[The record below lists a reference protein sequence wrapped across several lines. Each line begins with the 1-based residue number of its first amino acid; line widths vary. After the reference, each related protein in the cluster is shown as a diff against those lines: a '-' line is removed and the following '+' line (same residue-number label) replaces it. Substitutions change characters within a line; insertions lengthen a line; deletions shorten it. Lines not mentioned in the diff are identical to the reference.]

1 MTNFKLI
8 LKLCKTNL
16 FITDTQFAEM
26 HNEILYDCIHDK
38 KLCNCKKIKLLR
50 KMHKNM
56 KLKIYTNLS
65 LHS

>member
-38 KLCNCKKIKLLR
+38 KLCKCKKIKILR

-56 KLKIYTNLS
+56 N
-65 LHS
+65 

>member
-16 FITDTQFAEM
+16 FITDAQFDEM

-38 KLCNCKKIKLLR
+38 NYVTVKRN
-50 KMHKNM
+50 
-56 KLKIYTNLS
+56 
-65 LHS
+65 